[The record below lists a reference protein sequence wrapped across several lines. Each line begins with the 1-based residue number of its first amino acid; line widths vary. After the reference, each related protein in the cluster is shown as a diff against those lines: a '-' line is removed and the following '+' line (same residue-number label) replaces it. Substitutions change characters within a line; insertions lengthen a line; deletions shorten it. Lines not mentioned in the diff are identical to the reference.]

1 MQHVFCFSS
10 LTLSLSPPCLSL
22 SRSLYLFSPLLS
34 PPPPPPAPSP
44 LCLSLF
50 FFCIPCDKGTRYIH
64 SQSFVSKAN
73 GDRPKVANILIVITD
88 GQSVDR
94 QAALQQ
100 ATKLHNLGV
109 NVLAVGV
116 GDCVDQ
122 VELAGIASSLQNV
135 YIVSSFDALT
145 TLQDSLQRT
154 ACAATALPPGEW
166 CQSFCSLLMEKGAS
180 NHTHAHPYT
189 HPPTLSVSLSLSH
202 THTHSLMLTAHTLT
216 CLCECVSACDICKPT
231 DWLEHADTCVMHTIL
246 SFNFNQKPLKPYRTL
261 CRSAVNWIVTGSW
274 DADRSAWRWV
284 RSKAVGMHA
293 IDQWLLRP
301 RHWILKKNK
310 QKPVV

>member
-1 MQHVFCFSS
+1 M
-10 LTLSLSPPCLSL
+10 
-22 SRSLYLFSPLLS
+22 
-34 PPPPPPAPSP
+34 
-44 LCLSLF
+44 
-50 FFCIPCDKGTRYIH
+50 
-64 SQSFVSKAN
+64 
-73 GDRPKVANILIVITD
+73 
-88 GQSVDR
+88 DR

-180 NHTHAHPYT
+180 KQPHTRTPTPIHSPT
-189 HPPTLSVSLSLSH
+189 HSLRLSFALSH
-202 THTHSLMLTAHTLT
+202 THSCSLHIHSRV
-216 CLCECVSACDICKPT
+216 CVSACDICKPT

-301 RHWILKKNK
+301 RHWI
-310 QKPVV
+310 